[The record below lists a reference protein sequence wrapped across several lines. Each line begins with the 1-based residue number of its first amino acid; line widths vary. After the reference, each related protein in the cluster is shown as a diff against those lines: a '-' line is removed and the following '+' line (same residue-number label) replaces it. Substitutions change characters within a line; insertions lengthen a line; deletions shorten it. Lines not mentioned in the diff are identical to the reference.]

1 MGGQKVKL
9 YPINRPQPL
18 VVWAKLSNNHPM
30 LLGSVVLLSMA
41 ALAILT
47 PILPLDDP
55 LKANLARALE
65 PPSLSNIMGTDELG
79 RDILSRVLHGIPVSL
94 GIAILSVVLGA
105 LVGVPLGLV
114 SGYLGGKADSVIQ
127 RVTDSMLAFP
137 PILLALALVAAIG
150 VGLQNVIVAVG
161 VSTIPVYIKLTRG
174 QTLALREEEF
184 VKAAILLGHS
194 SWRIMWKHILPNVLP
209 IIIIQSTYYLGFSIL
224 TASGLGFLGL
234 GVQPPTPEW
243 GAMLGSGRT
252 YIFSAPHVSIFP
264 GLMIFVTVIAFNLLG
279 DGLRDVLDPRTR
291 LRVKTGG

>member
-1 MGGQKVKL
+1 
-9 YPINRPQPL
+9 
-18 VVWAKLSNNHPM
+18 
-30 LLGSVVLLSMA
+30 MA

-114 SGYLGGKADSVIQ
+114 SGYLGGKADNVIQ